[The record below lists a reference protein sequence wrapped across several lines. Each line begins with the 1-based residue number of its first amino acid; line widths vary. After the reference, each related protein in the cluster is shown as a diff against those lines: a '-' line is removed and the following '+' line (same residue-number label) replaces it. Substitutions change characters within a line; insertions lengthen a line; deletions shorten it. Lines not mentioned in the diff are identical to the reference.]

1 MSAINDRNNAMAF
14 AAEGMAGTA
23 GAAALRQTRSL
34 LDRAP
39 TGRLFGTIA
48 TLAEMSGR
56 ATSQLEQ
63 GNLAAPSAPWTHW
76 RQPRRPP
83 LKCRIFR
90 SISRSAAEPRPGLRQ
105 RLTAANCAP

>member
-1 MSAINDRNNAMAF
+1 MTAINDRNNAMAF

-48 TLAEMSGR
+48 TLAEISGR

-63 GNLAAPSAPWTHW
+63 GHLAAAIGTMDTLAVAATP
-76 RQPRRPP
+76 
-83 LKCRIFR
+83 
-90 SISRSAAEPRPGLRQ
+90 AAEMPDIPIYLKKRG
-105 RLTAANCAP
+105 

>member
-48 TLAEMSGR
+48 TLAEICGR

-63 GNLAAPSAPWTHW
+63 GHLAAAIGTMDTLATASTPAAVEMPDI
-76 RQPRRPP
+76 P
-83 LKCRIFR
+83 LYLKKR
-90 SISRSAAEPRPGLRQ
+90 G
-105 RLTAANCAP
+105 

>member
-63 GNLAAPSAPWTHW
+63 GNLAAAIGTMDALAAAATPATEMPDI
-76 RQPRRPP
+76 PVY
-83 LKCRIFR
+83 LKKR
-90 SISRSAAEPRPGLRQ
+90 G
-105 RLTAANCAP
+105 